1 MWQDHPMTQ
10 THVDLSQEPA
20 DYRVPK
26 LDGARVALRSRV
38 TPEQHKHAH
47 LLAQAY
53 GMSISEL
60 VGALID
66 REAGLRTPLD
76 DLEDEMS
83 TQEEL
88 PIRRG
93 A

>member
-1 MWQDHPMTQ
+1 MTQ
-10 THVDLSQEPA
+10 TPVDINQEPA

-26 LDGARVALRSRV
+26 LDGSRVALRSRV
-38 TPEQHKHAH
+38 TPAQHKHAH

-53 GMSISEL
+53 GMSISDL

-66 REAGLRTPLD
+66 RELGLRNALD
-76 DLEDEMS
+76 ALDVKA
-83 TQEEL
+83 TNQEEL